1 MKTRKL
7 MAILVMV
14 AMIVTALPMVAFA
27 ADEEPNRF
35 QSDFEV
41 NRTTQRTG
49 RDITLTIYTLD
60 ADGKPVPAAVY
71 IATNRGEDTD
81 KLKLDGDEVDA
92 EDDIWCVKT
101 DDDNGEV
108 EVKLTSNVPGKLE
121 IGVALNAD
129 NGALDPDDVV
139 TLYDYMT
146 GESANANALGLIGT
160 QVVEFEA
167 ASADGLAVSKV
178 LANGKKEVVENDD
191 GEYDAADAEDAD
203 IEEIVRGNGLDYYE
217 VSFRVTSDDTP
228 VRGEEVKF
236 SANKTDVRFN
246 KTSVD
251 TNVAGIATVKV
262 YADSPGTYKVKAV
275 AAGKSKEVKLVFS
288 AGIVA
293 GIALESGG
301 NGEVTAAEEKYSFK
315 LKLMDI
321 NGNKFKI
328 NDGIVKAYEEDD
340 EVLGGLEFEVVTEPE
355 DSDLDEDFALAAD
368 DGFLKVTVGEGE
380 LEEEGNYTIRAKL
393 DNGRYVDVK
402 FEVKEQGD
410 IVELQLSYKQ
420 KALALGQKSSTP
432 TVKLVDADGVKR
444 NADLS
449 DVTFVVSDSR
459 MIQNNIN
466 EEVKDL
472 HGKGQIIATDDD
484 KRAGTLT
491 ITAIDRSENVTGTYT
506 MEIGVE
512 AMSFDVVVPEL
523 VVDEDNDLEVQFYD
537 ANGNAVA
544 LGDDASN
551 VVFDYVVIKKP
562 AGAIVSVD
570 EASNFEKNLRET
582 GKSTVTV
589 SSNETGVVEVQFI
602 IEADLKDEDG
612 EDVTKYFTNRVS
624 LPFGVAA
631 EDEVEGA
638 EKVVLTIGSNIAV
651 VDGVAQ
657 EFDAP
662 AFIEGGRT
670 YVPFRFIAEAFGAE
684 VDWTPKDGPTE
695 TVFLTRG
702 DMEVSIGIGDSFLT
716 VTTDGEAE
724 VQAFDGAA
732 QIKEG
737 RTFLPFRA
745 IAEAFGAEVDYGPAD
760 GPVEWVS
767 FQQ

>member
-1 MKTRKL
+1 
-7 MAILVMV
+7 
-14 AMIVTALPMVAFA
+14 
-27 ADEEPNRF
+27 
-35 QSDFEV
+35 
-41 NRTTQRTG
+41 
-49 RDITLTIYTLD
+49 
-60 ADGKPVPAAVY
+60 
-71 IATNRGEDTD
+71 
-81 KLKLDGDEVDA
+81 
-92 EDDIWCVKT
+92 
-101 DDDNGEV
+101 V

-129 NGALDPDDVV
+129 NGALDPDDKV

-167 ASADGLAVSKV
+167 SSANDLVVSKV
-178 LANGKKEVVENDD
+178 LANGDDLVSVDD
-191 GEYDAADAEDAD
+191 GKYDAGD
-203 IEEIVRGNGLDYYE
+203 VRGNGLDYYE
-217 VSFRVTSDDTP
+217 VSFRVTADNTP

-236 SANKTDVRFN
+236 SANKADVRFN

-301 NGEVTAAEEKYSFK
+301 NGEVTAAEESYSFK

-321 NGNKFKI
+321 NGNKYKI
-328 NDGIVKAYEEDD
+328 TSENYDSD
-340 EVLGGLEFEVVTEPE
+340 LGGLEFEVVTEPE
-355 DSDLDEDFALAAD
+355 DSDLDEDFELKAD
-368 DGFLKVTVGEGE
+368 DGFLKVTVDEGE

-491 ITAIDRSENVTGTYT
+491 ITAIDRSENVTGTFT

-624 LPFGVAA
+624 LPFGVAP
-631 EDEVEGA
+631 EDKVEGA

-662 AFIEGGRT
+662 GIHRRWPHLCTF
-670 YVPFRFIAEAFGAE
+670 P
-684 VDWTPKDGPTE
+684 
-695 TVFLTRG
+695 LHRG
-702 DMEVSIGIGDSFLT
+702 SI
-716 VTTDGEAE
+716 
-724 VQAFDGAA
+724 
-732 QIKEG
+732 
-737 RTFLPFRA
+737 RC
-745 IAEAFGAEVDYGPAD
+745 
-760 GPVEWVS
+760 
-767 FQQ
+767 